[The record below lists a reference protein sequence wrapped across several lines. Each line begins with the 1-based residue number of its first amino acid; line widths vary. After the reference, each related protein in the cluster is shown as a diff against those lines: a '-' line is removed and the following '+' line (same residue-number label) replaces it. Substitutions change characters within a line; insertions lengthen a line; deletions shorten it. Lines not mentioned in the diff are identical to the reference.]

1 MVLEITLEITLEIIP
16 AAVPPANKSEFP
28 MSHVT
33 YKIVRHDGG
42 WAYTVNGVFS
52 EAFPTHAKALAVA
65 RRVANEQRVPGRTEA
80 IEYETADGKWHAE
93 TADGSDRPD
102 TDVEDTR

>member
-1 MVLEITLEITLEIIP
+1 
-16 AAVPPANKSEFP
+16 

-33 YKIVRHDGG
+33 YKIVQHDGG

-52 EAFPTHAKALAVA
+52 EAFQTHAAALAA
-65 RRVANEQRVPGRTEA
+65 AKRAAIEQRVPGRTEA
-80 IEYETADGKWHAE
+80 IMYETPDGAWHTE
-93 TADGSDRPD
+93 TALGSDRPE